1 MAEQYNPK
9 EIEERMLEFWK
20 KNRIRQKAVLLNSEK
35 KKFFFHDGPPYATG
49 QIHIGTTWNK
59 SLKDMYIR
67 FFRMNGFFTWCQ
79 PGYDTHGTPIETKV
93 EKKFGFTSKKDIEK
107 FGIGKFNREC
117 RKFATEH
124 IESMNAQFE
133 ELVAAW
139 MDWENPYITLEN
151 YFIEGCWFTFKTAY
165 EKGFLYKGI
174 YPVHVCPRCATAVA
188 YNEIEH
194 TNLSDT
200 GIYVKFPI
208 EGEKNKFFIIYTTT
222 PWTLP
227 GNTGIMVNPDF
238 EYAETK
244 VGNEIW
250 VVAKDL
256 VKKLDKKFGKEM
268 EIVKTISGSEIEG
281 MKYRNPLAKNLKLP
295 EMKNAYRVILSQRY
309 VHLDEGTGLVHTAP
323 GHGREDYDAGTK
335 AGLPAIC
342 PVELDGTLKKECGK
356 YAGKIARIVDKEII
370 GDLDEMGFLVRK
382 ESITHEYPICWRC
395 KNPLLQ
401 MSVPQW
407 FFKVTEIRD
416 KLLKE
421 NEKVNWYPADGKKR
435 FDDWLN
441 NLGDWPI
448 SRQRFWGIPLPIWEC
463 KKCKEIKV
471 VGSIDEIRNEID
483 INKIFL
489 VRHGDSENNERRI
502 INSLPEKEKFHLT
515 ESGMEQIKHLANKLK
530 GEKIDAIF
538 SSPLLRTKET
548 AEIISKKLGI
558 EIIFDER
565 IRELD
570 LGEMNGHLVND
581 LVAIHPT
588 RQSRAKETKM
598 GVESGEH
605 LRTRLENF
613 LDEINKNYKN
623 KNIVVVSHGDP
634 IQMFFGITKGKEIEE
649 IYKDDWYPK
658 RGSFIITY
666 SRPIDLHRPYI
677 DEIVLKCKCGG
688 EMKRV
693 EDVSDVWFDS
703 GCSSWASLHYPE
715 QKELFEKLWPADF
728 ELEGSDQF
736 RGWWNSQ
743 MLAGVMTFGKV
754 PFRNVLVHGMV
765 YGIDKRE
772 MHKSLGNFITP
783 EEAIEKYGKDSLRL
797 YLLKTDN
804 GNNLFFNWD
813 DMEAAKKSLNI
824 LSNIANFFGTYCS
837 KDSKLPKKLSTED
850 RWIISRINSVAK
862 EAENDMKSF
871 VHFKALAKIEDF
883 ILNDFSRL
891 YIKTARERLGEKTV
905 SAVISHVLE
914 RTIKLLAPFCPFL
927 TEDIYQRLFR
937 NAEKTESVHLSSW
950 PKTDDKLI
958 DKKLEEQMD
967 IVKKIVE
974 ASNSIRQDNAIK
986 LKYPLRSL
994 LVSSMSTAVLESAIN
1009 LKGIIERMANVK
1021 DVKIGNE
1028 KVEYDAKVNFAV
1040 AGKAIGK
1047 DVKKLEDALKGMDAT
1062 ELKETFD
1069 KNDEAKI
1076 SGLAVKKDF
1085 LIFREKS
1092 GENKFAKSM
1101 EGGKVEIDPKADE
1114 KLKKE
1119 WLLREL
1125 VRAAQEKRKDMGLQV
1140 SDKIK
1145 LYLSSEFKEFG
1156 KQIEEETGSKVFVGI
1171 KGEMSEFEFEGK
1183 KYVFGIEKK

>member
-9 EIEERMLEFWK
+9 EIEERIMEFWK
-20 KNRIRQKAVLLNSEK
+20 KNGIRQKAVSLNNEK

-67 FFRMNGFFTWCQ
+67 FFRMNGFHAWCQ

-107 FGIGKFNREC
+107 FGIEEFNNEC
-117 RKFATEH
+117 RRFATEH
-124 IESMNAQFE
+124 IESMSRQFE
-133 ELVAAW
+133 DLVAAW

-174 YPVHVCPRCATAVA
+174 YPVHVCPHCATAVA

-194 TNLSDT
+194 ANLSDT
-200 GIYVKFPI
+200 GVYVKFPI
-208 EGEKNKFFIIYTTT
+208 DGEKNKFFIIYTTT

-238 EYAETK
+238 DYAGVNVGDETW
-244 VGNEIW
+244 I
-250 VVAKDL
+250 VAKDL
-256 VKKLDKKFGKEM
+256 AEKLGKKFGKEM
-268 EIVKTISGSEIEG
+268 KVAKTINGSELEG
-281 MKYRNPLAKNLKLP
+281 MKYRNPLLKNLKLP
-295 EMKNAYRVILSQRY
+295 EMKNAYHVILSQRY
-309 VHLDEGTGLVHTAP
+309 VHLEEGTGLIHTAP
-323 GHGREDYDAGTK
+323 GHGKEDYDAGTK

-370 GDLDEMGFLVRK
+370 QDLDEMGFLAHK

-421 NEKVNWYPADGKKR
+421 NERVNWYPADGKKR
-435 FDDWLN
+435 FEDWLN

-463 KKCKEIKV
+463 KNCGEIKV
-471 VGSIDEIRNEID
+471 IGS
-483 INKIFL
+483 
-489 VRHGDSENNERRI
+489 
-502 INSLPEKEKFHLT
+502 
-515 ESGMEQIKHLANKLK
+515 
-530 GEKIDAIF
+530 
-538 SSPLLRTKET
+538 
-548 AEIISKKLGI
+548 
-558 EIIFDER
+558 
-565 IRELD
+565 
-570 LGEMNGHLVND
+570 
-581 LVAIHPT
+581 
-588 RQSRAKETKM
+588 AKE
-598 GVESGEH
+598 
-605 LRTRLENF
+605 L
-613 LDEINKNYKN
+613 
-623 KNIVVVSHGDP
+623 
-634 IQMFFGITKGKEIEE
+634 
-649 IYKDDWYPK
+649 PK
-658 RGSFIITY
+658 QLK
-666 SRPIDLHRPYI
+666 DLHRPYI

-715 QKELFEKLWPADF
+715 KKELFEKLWPADF

-754 PFRNVLVHGMV
+754 PFKSVLVHGMV
-765 YGIDKRE
+765 YGLDKRE

-783 EEAIEKYGKDSLRL
+783 EEVIEKYGKDSLRF
-797 YLLKTDN
+797 YLLKSDN
-804 GNNLFFNWD
+804 GNNLILNWD
-813 DMEAAKKSLNI
+813 DLDSAKKFLNTI
-824 LSNIANFFGTYCS
+824 HNTVSFFETYCS
-837 KDSKLPKKLSTED
+837 KDAKLPKKLFTD
-850 RWIISRINSVAK
+850 DKWIVSKINSVAK
-862 EAENDMKSF
+862 EAESDMKSF

-891 YIKTARERLGEKTV
+891 YIKAARDRIDNEKETV
-905 SAVISHVLE
+905 SAVMGYVLGK
-914 RTIKLLAPFCPFL
+914 TTKLLAPFCPFL
-927 TEDIYQRLFR
+927 TDEIYQKLFH
-937 NAEKTESVHLSSW
+937 NAEKIESVHLSSW
-950 PKTDDKLI
+950 PKVDEKLI
-958 DKKLEEQMD
+958 DKKLEEEMD
-967 IVKKIVE
+967 VVKKIVE
-974 ASNSIRQDNAIK
+974 TSNSIRQDNAIK
-986 LKYPLRSL
+986 LKYPLYSL
-994 LVSSMSTAVLESAIN
+994 TVSGSGKVTEAAKN
-1009 LKGIIERMANVK
+1009 LKGIIESMANVK
-1021 DVKIGNE
+1021 DVKIGKE

-1047 DVKKLEDALKGMDAT
+1047 DVKKLEEALKGMDAT
-1062 ELKETFD
+1062 ELKDAFD
-1069 KNDEAKI
+1069 KKGEAKI
-1076 SGLAVKKDF
+1076 GGFAVKKDF
-1085 LIFREKS
+1085 LIFREKAAES
-1092 GENKFAKSM
+1092 KFAKPM
-1101 EGGKVEIDPKADE
+1101 EGGKVELDPTADD

-1125 VRAAQEKRKDMGLQV
+1125 IRAVQEKRKGMGLEV
-1140 SDKIK
+1140 SDKIR
-1145 LYLSSEFKEFG
+1145 LYLSVELEEFEKR
-1156 KQIEEETGSKVFVGI
+1156 IESVTGSKVI
-1171 KGEMSEFEFEGK
+1171 IGEINGEKSELEFEGK
-1183 KYVFGIEKK
+1183 KYGFGIEKD